1 MSNLKH
7 SKLVFKTHTNVVCKK
22 KNTHTKKPK
31 DLEYSTTCIK
41 RDWCNYEV
49 LPLQTM
55 SRNARRNLTE
65 SML

>member
-22 KNTHTKKPK
+22 ENTHTKNPK

-41 RDWCNYEV
+41 REIGVIMRFY
-49 LPLQTM
+49 PY
-55 SRNARRNLTE
+55 RRCLGMPGE
-65 SML
+65 I